1 MSDRKS
7 SFSKMQL
14 FLNCST
20 KKTLRASS
28 LGLLEDK
35 SYTLDAE
42 ASLGAW
48 VMDGLNG
55 LPNLLKQL
63 YFLSCFIY

>member
-1 MSDRKS
+1 MV
-7 SFSKMQL
+7 SKQ
-14 FLNCST
+14 FWEQAW

>member
-14 FLNCST
+14 LLNCST
-20 KKTLRASS
+20 EKTVRASS
-28 LGLLEDK
+28 LGLLEDI
-35 SYTLDAE
+35 SYTLDTE